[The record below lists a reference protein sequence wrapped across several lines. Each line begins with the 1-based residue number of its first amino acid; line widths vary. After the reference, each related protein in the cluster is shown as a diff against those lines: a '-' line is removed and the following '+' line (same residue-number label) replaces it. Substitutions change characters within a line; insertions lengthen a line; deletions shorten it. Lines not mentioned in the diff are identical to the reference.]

1 MIEDAWLPARHE
13 SARIGERL
21 RELREAA
28 GLRLQDLERVVMCD
42 APTLSRIETGQA
54 IPPPHIA
61 ERLTAWAAAQTR
73 LQTPYSDAT
82 DAPALSPRIATPTPP
97 RATHPVT
104 SRRAMDS
111 VTLETAWAI
120 HRWIIER
127 LTPALDGLTHE
138 QLWRLW
144 LDSRL
149 EDPAGTPRAS
159 QSGLRT
165 RVSELVRGGVVQDSG
180 RTRTMTTGRQA
191 IVWELADHQTN
202 KDANHEV

>member
-1 MIEDAWLPARHE
+1 MSVDPWRTARRDACRLGQNIRRIRTLAGMKQSELAEMIGVDGP
-13 SARIGERL
+13 
-21 RELREAA
+21 
-28 GLRLQDLERVVMCD
+28 QM
-42 APTLSRIETGQA
+42 SRIERGESIPSGRQA
-54 IPPPHIA
+54 
-61 ERLTAWAAAQTR
+61 LSLMAWIDDQTR
-73 LQTPYSDAT
+73 LQTPHSDAT
-82 DAPALSPRIATPTPP
+82 AVPALSPHVATPTPP

-149 EDPAGTPRAS
+149 EDPAGTPRSS

-191 IVWELADHQTN
+191 IVWELADHQPTRRTP
-202 KDANHEV
+202 